1 MAKIQTAGSFELQGL
16 HEQIANLK
24 KIMSDDPTF
33 HKKVNNAI
41 RRVLKDARKKVSQD
55 GRGILEND
63 PRQAYKAI
71 RTTVYRK
78 LLGGNIN
85 ILSRRKA
92 GKPGNYQKPKK
103 GLPRRGGNRW
113 GISSRTIAMDG
124 YQGMDRGFI
133 LRFSQGTV
141 DRAIH
146 SYTGKDGE
154 RHDLGSGSVSHLILN
169 KRGKIVGHAIGG
181 NRGRIK
187 GSQWFGSSSQNALEQ
202 AIGSLQDFI
211 DEIIRQELV

>member
-1 MAKIQTAGSFELQGL
+1 MARLQTAGDFELEGL
-16 HEQIANLK
+16 HEQIKNLK

-33 HKKVNNAI
+33 QKKVNNVV
-41 RRVLKDARKKVSQD
+41 RRVLKDAKKIVSRD
-55 GRGILEND
+55 ASSVLEND

-92 GKPGNYQKPKK
+92 GVAGNYRKPRK
-103 GLPRRGGNRW
+103 GLPKRGGNRW
-113 GISSRTIAMDG
+113 GISERTIAMEG

-146 SYTGKDGE
+146 SYTGKDGN
-154 RHDLGSGSVSHLILN
+154 RHDLGSGSVSHLLLN
-169 KRGKIVGHAIGG
+169 RKGKIVGHAIGG
-181 NRGRIK
+181 NRGRITGK
-187 GSQWFGSSSQNALEQ
+187 DWFGSSSRYALEQ
-202 AIGSLQDFI
+202 AVGSLQDFI
-211 DEIIRQELV
+211 DEIIRQELA

>member
-1 MAKIQTAGSFELQGL
+1 MARLQTAHDFELEGL
-16 HEQIANLK
+16 HEQIKNLK

-33 HKKVNNAI
+33 QKKVNNVI
-41 RRVLKDARKKVSQD
+41 RRVLKDAKKKVTSD
-55 GRGILEND
+55 AKNVLEND
-63 PRQAYKAI
+63 PRQAYKAV

-92 GKPGNYQKPKK
+92 GQPGNYQKPKK
-103 GLPRRGGNRW
+103 GLPKRGGNRW
-113 GISSRTIAMDG
+113 GISGRTIAMEG
-124 YQGMDRGFI
+124 YQGADRGFI

-154 RHDLGSGSVSHLILN
+154 RHDLRSGSVSHLLFN
-169 KRGKIVGHAIGG
+169 KKGRISGHAIGG
-181 NRGRIK
+181 NRGRI
-187 GSQWFGSSSQNALEQ
+187 GGRNWFGSSSHQALEQ
-202 AIGSLQDFI
+202 AVGSLQNFI
-211 DEIIRQELV
+211 DEIIRQELA